1 MTGEITLRGKLMP
14 IGGLKEKL
22 LAAYRAGVKT
32 VILPEENRKDS
43 LELPAEIKKGIK
55 LKFFSELLPA
65 LKYALDKNGQSE
77 LGKCT
82 DSIKTIK
89 KRIKK

>member
-32 VILPEENRKDS
+32 VVLPEENRKDS
-43 LELPAEIKKGIK
+43 LELPSEIKKGIK
-55 LKFFSELLPA
+55 LKFFSEVLPA
-65 LKYALDKNGQSE
+65 LKFALDKNGQTETAS
-77 LGKCT
+77 CT
-82 DSIKTIK
+82 NNTKTK
-89 KRIKK
+89 KK